1 MLFELPPG
9 KESNVVL
16 ASLGCMDDF
25 SKVLNTES
33 AYVVS
38 RGLAAMDSC
47 RERIS
52 LATDPENLLC
62 QAMGNQCVRVR

>member
-1 MLFELPPG
+1 MLFELPG

-38 RGLAAMDSC
+38 RGLAAQWILVVRGSVLQLIQ
-47 RERIS
+47 RI
-52 LATDPENLLC
+52 C
-62 QAMGNQCVRVR
+62 CVKP